1 MISVSKGDVVD
12 KELLPTAPKAEHAEE
27 REHEAVEKKAKG
39 AEDI

>member
-12 KELLPTAPKAEHAEE
+12 KELLPKAEHAEE
-27 REHEAVEKKAKG
+27 KEHEAVENIEKG